1 MKILILRFSSIGDIV
16 LTTPVVRCV
25 KHQVKNCELHY
36 ATKSRFASLLQ
47 TNPYIDKLHLLDN
60 SIFDLITQ
68 LRKEKFDY
76 IIDLHHN
83 LRTAIIKNLLGV
95 KSFSF
100 DKLNFEKWL
109 LVNLKINRM
118 PDTHIVERYLK
129 TIEKL
134 GVINDKGGLD
144 FFLTNEEDEFGK
156 SIATKKK
163 YVAFAI
169 GGQKATKK
177 MPPEKIVEL
186 INTISLASITDGRS
200 EAKPILLLGGKED
213 ETAANFILSKTKG
226 VENFCGKISIQQSA
240 AIIKYA
246 DIVLTHDTGMMHIAS
261 AFQKKIISIW
271 GNTIPQFGMQ
281 PYLPKELFFNAE
293 VENLNC
299 RPCSKIGYNSCPK
312 GHFKCMSQQNILKIT
327 KAMDI
332 L

>member
-1 MKILILRFSSIGDIV
+1 M
-16 LTTPVVRCV
+16 
-25 KHQVKNCELHY
+25 
-36 ATKSRFASLLQ
+36 
-47 TNPYIDKLHLLDN
+47 
-60 SIFDLITQ
+60 
-68 LRKEKFDY
+68 
-76 IIDLHHN
+76 
-83 LRTAIIKNLLGV
+83 
-95 KSFSF
+95 
-100 DKLNFEKWL
+100 
-109 LVNLKINRM
+109 
-118 PDTHIVERYLK
+118 
-129 TIEKL
+129 
-134 GVINDKGGLD
+134 
-144 FFLTNEEDEFGK
+144 
-156 SIATKKK
+156 
-163 YVAFAI
+163 
-169 GGQKATKK
+169 
-177 MPPEKIVEL
+177 